1 MSSSVRLSIAL
12 VAAAALALSP
22 LALGSAPTRAKVT
35 IHISPAGSSKY
46 LYGLVS
52 SAKRACLKR
61 SIDVVARVSQS
72 GPYLPVAGTSGSN
85 SDGTWTFLPQSGVV
99 TNGYYKAIASPK
111 SHKGVNCA
119 QAQSKP
125 LFVD

>member
-1 MSSSVRLSIAL
+1 MTGLVRLSAAL
-12 VAAAALALSP
+12 VVVVALAFSP
-22 LALGSAPTRAKVT
+22 LASGSAPTASKVT
-35 IHISPAGSSKY
+35 IHISPAGSAKY

-85 SDGTWTFLPQSGVV
+85 SDGTWTFLPDSGVV

-111 SHKGVNCA
+111 NHKGVNCS